1 MILDWLLGG
10 PAKRG
15 GGNGNSGNGGG
26 AGNGDRE
33 EGKRLFELGMKAAV
47 EYRANEALDYY
58 AKSIQASD
66 NPSPYINRANLL
78 GKRIRHWEARQDLLT
93 AQKLDL
99 AQGKEFQDVLKYE
112 IAKNAVVT
120 CNYTNG
126 VAQKLVADLADKG
139 SDFVSNRIVC
149 TSFGIPQIQWDH
161 WRGATD
167 LLEFHFFNDLDNI
180 VKFDDIARYPEA
192 QEYVDTYPSA
202 FIEMKVA
209 NCPNLRA
216 YEDAETKL
224 HNFLCSYPEEDMIRL
239 RRHMHYEIHKR
250 LLVRDFGE
258 MYDALDS
265 DCEGVIREAEPYLS

>member
-1 MILDWLLGG
+1 MVFDWLLGG
-10 PAKRG
+10 PVKRG
-15 GGNGNSGNGGG
+15 GGNGSSGN
-26 AGNGDRE
+26 GNGDRE

-47 EYRANEALDYY
+47 EFRSNEALDYY
-58 AKSIQASD
+58 AKSIQASN

-78 GKRIRHWEARQDLLT
+78 GKRIRHYEARQDLLT

-99 AQGKEFQDVLKYE
+99 AQGKQFQDVLKYE

-120 CNYTNG
+120 SNYTNG
-126 VAQKLVADLADKG
+126 IAQKLVADLADKG
-139 SDFVSNRIVC
+139 SDFVSDRIVC

-161 WRGATD
+161 WHGATD
-167 LLEFHFFNDLDNI
+167 LLEFHFFNDLDNV
-180 VKFDDIARYPEA
+180 VKFDDISRYPEA

-224 HNFLCSYPEEDMIRL
+224 HNFLCSYPEEDMIQL

-265 DCEGVIREAEPYLS
+265 DCEGVIKEAEPYLA